1 MKLQPIFPVLSQ
13 KTISY
18 GRTMIE
24 FNLVSVIMTSFN
36 IDMYYDLHDLL
47 TNQF

>member
-1 MKLQPIFPVLSQ
+1 MKLQSIFPVLSQ

-24 FNLVSVIMTSFN
+24 FNLVSVMTSFN
-36 IDMYYDLHDLL
+36 KDMYYDLHDMM
-47 TNQF
+47 TW